1 MSNLSNPH
9 RASDSRG
16 LEKRMAFMQL
26 SPETCA
32 AVRSLKTVVE
42 RELPVALD
50 KLYAQVR
57 LTDEVSR
64 MFATDDHIGRARG
77 AQTSHWKNIANGE
90 FNDDYAA
97 NVRRIGATH
106 ARLGLEPRWYIG
118 GYSIILDHLIAAAVR
133 EFFPRGR
140 LLSRPAID
148 AESLA
153 RALGGL
159 AKAVFLDMDLAI
171 SVYIDE
177 AERAKQ
183 EAQAAAIA
191 AERMM
196 VTKVFG
202 AAMAQVA
209 AGNLGYRIDA
219 DLPEAYH
226 ALRNDFNAAFEQL
239 AGTIEQIST
248 GTAEM
253 NASIRELSM
262 SADDLAQRTQQQ
274 ASTLE
279 EAVAAVEQISATVS
293 DTGRRACEA
302 GDLVERT
309 RADAQ
314 RSGAVMTKT
323 AEAMG
328 GIEAASRQM
337 GDIIA
342 TMDEIAFQTNLLA
355 LNAGVEAARAGDAG
369 KGFAVVAQEVRELAQ
384 RSARSAKEI
393 KALIGAPADQVN
405 RGVALVGETA
415 TVLSDMSGRVQ
426 EIEHHVDAIV
436 TAMREQSIA
445 LQEINGSF
453 HVLDRTTQRNAAMV
467 EEANAATQTLTLDVG
482 RIATMLQAFVT
493 EKAGAARRDPLA
505 PSGGVTR
512 LRCA

>member
-26 SPETCA
+26 SSETCA

-57 LTDEVSR
+57 LTAEVSR

-90 FNDDYAA
+90 FNDEYAA

-148 AESLA
+148 ADSLA

-279 EAVAAVEQISATVS
+279 EAVAAVGQISATVS

-302 GDLVERT
+302 GDLVAHEDVDVILEADKGHGRRQPVPVEERDVERLQHRVDEKGRIPDQRRSQEEIGDPGGGNPAPAT
-309 RADAQ
+309 R
-314 RSGAVMTKT
+314 
-323 AEAMG
+323 
-328 GIEAASRQM
+328 
-337 GDIIA
+337 
-342 TMDEIAFQTNLLA
+342 
-355 LNAGVEAARAGDAG
+355 AG
-369 KGFAVVAQEVRELAQ
+369 KGGPPFGQAGHGHALLSCGEAWRAPRRGGALRAVVPGGQDFCFAFQASALACICAAA
-384 RSARSAKEI
+384 SVGVI
-393 KALIGAPADQVN
+393 LPATTPSWTSKKPSIN
-405 RGVALVGETA
+405 SLVK
-415 TVLSDMSGRVQ
+415 VWS
-426 EIEHHVDAIV
+426 
-436 TAMREQSIA
+436 
-445 LQEINGSF
+445 
-453 HVLDRTTQRNAAMV
+453 
-467 EEANAATQTLTLDVG
+467 VG
-482 RIATMLQAFVT
+482 
-493 EKAGAARRDPLA
+493 G
-505 PSGGVTR
+505 
-512 LRCA
+512 